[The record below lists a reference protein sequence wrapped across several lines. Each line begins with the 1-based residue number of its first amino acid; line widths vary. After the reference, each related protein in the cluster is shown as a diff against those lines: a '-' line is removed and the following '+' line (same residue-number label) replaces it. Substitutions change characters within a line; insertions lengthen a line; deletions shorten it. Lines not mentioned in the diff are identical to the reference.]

1 MVAKNLEIMSVQIF
15 KNKQHQQLFDKQGFI
30 VLPFLSELE
39 IQDLT
44 TYFDETHPII
54 ENDVFFSDSYS
65 SDFEF
70 KKKASDK
77 IVEVFARSY
86 ENYFFDYKPF
96 GGSFLFKTPGS
107 NSELAA
113 HQDWTIVDETK
124 DIALNCWV
132 PLCDITPKN
141 GALMILPGSHFGN
154 YTTLRAPTLP
164 FFFTGHEELI
174 HRNLTPFFVPAGTAI
189 ILNQSV
195 IHYSQPNTSNEIRK
209 AITAGVKNN
218 NAQMF
223 FHYKVPNEAKLEIF
237 KEEDEFLIQFD
248 DFARDIMER
257 PKRGELVGDRP
268 YIQLKYT
275 KIEMEILIRKM
286 KEKAGFSFESL
297 PEKSTKKGFF
307 NRLFQR

>member
-1 MVAKNLEIMSVQIF
+1 MSVQIF
-15 KNKQHQQLFDKQGFI
+15 KNIEHQQLFDKQGFI
-30 VLPFLSELE
+30 ILSFLNELE

-44 TYFDETHPII
+44 TYFDETHPVI
-54 ENDVFFSDSYS
+54 ESDIFFSDSYS

-77 IVEVFARSY
+77 IVQVFARSY
-86 ENYFFDYKPF
+86 EDYFIDYKPF

-124 DIALNCWV
+124 NIALNCWV
-132 PLCDITPKN
+132 PLCDITPQN

-164 FFFTGHEELI
+164 FFFSGHEELI
-174 HRNLTPFFVPAGTAI
+174 HQNLIPFYVPAGTAI
-189 ILNQSV
+189 VLNQSV

-209 AITAGVKNN
+209 AITAGVKNSG
-218 NAQMF
+218 AQMF
-223 FHYKVPNEAKLEIF
+223 FHYKVPNEDKLEIF

-248 DFARDIMER
+248 DFVRDIMER
-257 PKRGELVGDRP
+257 PKKGEFIGFKP
-268 YIQLKYT
+268 FIEQKYSSE
-275 KIEMEILIRKM
+275 EMEILIRKM
-286 KEKAGFSFESL
+286 KEKAGFSFEPL
-297 PEKSTKKGFF
+297 FEKSAKKDFF
-307 NRLFQR
+307 KRLFQL